1 MQCGAYACAR
11 VCVGVFVLLQIY
23 LVYLNKRYRNVNWRA
38 HQTMNKNSNNNK
50 NNNHNRCICWQR
62 RVQRCC
68 RKPLLGVMLQGLPKK
83 KNINT
88 NNICKRQ
95 QLRLR
100 LLWLPLLPLS
110 RSISMLF
117 SATQHDTT
125 RRDAYQTEPKLR
137 TCRSI
142 NYYGISHT
150 LAQHTHT
157 HTHTP
162 QE

>member
-1 MQCGAYACAR
+1 
-11 VCVGVFVLLQIY
+11 
-23 LVYLNKRYRNVNWRA
+23 
-38 HQTMNKNSNNNK
+38 MNKNCNENNNNK
-50 NNNHNRCICWQR
+50 NTNHNRYIWWQR

-68 RKPLLGVMLQGLPKK
+68 RKLSNALPGDAWCDVARAPKKK
-83 KNINT
+83 KNINSNS

-95 QLRLR
+95 QLQLR
-100 LLWLPLLPLS
+100 LLWLPLPLS
-110 RSISMLF
+110 RSISMLI

-157 HTHTP
+157 RTHTKSDT
-162 QE
+162 